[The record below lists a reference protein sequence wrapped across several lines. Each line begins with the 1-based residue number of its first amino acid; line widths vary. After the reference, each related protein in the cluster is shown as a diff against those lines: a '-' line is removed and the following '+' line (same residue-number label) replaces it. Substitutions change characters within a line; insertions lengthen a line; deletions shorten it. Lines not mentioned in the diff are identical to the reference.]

1 MMNTKQAK
9 GNDSDEKI
17 VELSISGHPV
27 TLSFAVEPDATAAQR
42 VRSCLI
48 DSYISQHAAGYR
60 AA

>member
-1 MMNTKQAK
+1 MMNMKHAK
-9 GNDSDEKI
+9 GNDRDDKI

-48 DSYISQHAAGYR
+48 DSYISQNTTGYR

>member
-1 MMNTKQAK
+1 MNMKQAK
-9 GNDSDEKI
+9 YNGRDDKI

-27 TLSFAVEPDATAAQR
+27 TLSFAAEPDATAAQR

-48 DSYISQHAAGYR
+48 DSYISQNAPGYR